1 MNCITQMDLGRWF
14 RNIEYLYG
22 ILNSINERK
31 KFKYL
36 STHLYRSMICFKSM
50 AEQYILHTNSSDTTI
65 MLNRINVLLL
75 NLEQKNV
82 IVESGFASGLKSG
95 QETTL
100 GTNLET
106 TLETN
111 PDSLP
116 NITFFE
122 LEQWKQNIMYK
133 VGILMSMSDNEH
145 KMMFKKQII
154 NSIKV
159 ISIYTISYLRF
170 LSKTDSLYI
179 QKVHDL
185 KTLLVQVKN
194 LYESLMKN

>member
-50 AEQYILHTNSSDTTI
+50 AEQYILHTSSSDTTI

-82 IVESGFASGLKSG
+82 IVESGFASGLKSN
-95 QETTL
+95 Q
-100 GTNLET
+100 ET

-133 VGILMSMSDNEH
+133 VGILMSMTENEH
-145 KMMFKKQII
+145 TMMFKKQII

-170 LSKTDSLYI
+170 LSKTDSQYI

-194 LYESLMKN
+194 LYESLMRN

>member
-1 MNCITQMDLGRWF
+1 MDLGRWF

-31 KFKYL
+31 KIRCL
-36 STHLYRSMICFKSM
+36 SKSLYNSMICFKSM
-50 AEQYILHTNSSDTTI
+50 AEQYILHTNSSDTNI

-82 IVESGFASGLKSG
+82 IVESDFAVQSFTDNS
-95 QETTL
+95 
-100 GTNLET
+100 

-111 PDSLP
+111 PDTLP

-122 LEQWKQNIMYK
+122 LEKWKQNIMYK
-133 VGILMSMSDNEH
+133 VGILMSMADNEH

-170 LSKTDSLYI
+170 LSKSDVQYI
-179 QKVHDL
+179 QKIHDL
-185 KTLLVQVKN
+185 KTLLIQVKN
-194 LYESLMKN
+194 LYESLMRN

>member
-22 ILNSINERK
+22 ILNSINEKK

-36 STHLYRSMICFKSM
+36 STHLYKSMICFKSM

-82 IVESGFASGLKSG
+82 IVESGVASGLKP
-95 QETTL
+95 
-100 GTNLET
+100 NLET
-106 TLETN
+106 KSNLET
-111 PDSLP
+111 DTETLP

-170 LSKTDSLYI
+170 LSKTDSQYI

>member
-22 ILNSINERK
+22 ILNSINEKK

-50 AEQYILHTNSSDTTI
+50 AEQYILHTSSSDTTI

-82 IVESGFASGLKSG
+82 IVESGFAVQSFTNNS
-95 QETTL
+95 
-100 GTNLET
+100 NLES

-133 VGILMSMSDNEH
+133 VGILMSMTENEH
-145 KMMFKKQII
+145 TMMFKKQII

-170 LSKTDSLYI
+170 LSKTDYQYI
-179 QKVHDL
+179 QKH
-185 KTLLVQVKN
+185 K
-194 LYESLMKN
+194 

>member
-22 ILNSINERK
+22 ILNSINEKK

-36 STHLYRSMICFKSM
+36 SKHLYRSMICFKSM
-50 AEQYILHTNSSDTTI
+50 AEQYILHTSSSDTTI

-82 IVESGFASGLKSG
+82 IVESGFASGLDS
-95 QETTL
+95 
-100 GTNLET
+100 
-106 TLETN
+106 TLETET
-111 PDSLP
+111 LP

-170 LSKTDSLYI
+170 LSNTDSQYI

-185 KTLLVQVKN
+185 KTLLIQVKN

>member
-1 MNCITQMDLGRWF
+1 
-14 RNIEYLYG
+14 
-22 ILNSINERK
+22 
-31 KFKYL
+31 
-36 STHLYRSMICFKSM
+36 MICFKSM

-82 IVESGFASGLKSG
+82 IVESGFASGLDS
-95 QETTL
+95 
-100 GTNLET
+100 

-111 PDSLP
+111 SDTETLP

-170 LSKTDSLYI
+170 LSNTDSQYI

>member
-1 MNCITQMDLGRWF
+1 
-14 RNIEYLYG
+14 
-22 ILNSINERK
+22 
-31 KFKYL
+31 
-36 STHLYRSMICFKSM
+36 MICFKSM

-82 IVESGFASGLKSG
+82 IVEYGIASGLKSA
-95 QETTL
+95 
-100 GTNLET
+100 
-106 TLETN
+106 LETN
-111 PDSLP
+111 SESNSKSNSKSNSDSLP

-122 LEQWKQNIMYK
+122 LEKWKQNIMYK
-133 VGILMSMSDNEH
+133 VGILMSMADNEH

-159 ISIYTISYLRF
+159 ISIYTISYLRH
-170 LSKTDSLYI
+170 LSETETESQFI

-185 KTLLVQVKN
+185 KTLLIQVKN
-194 LYESLMKN
+194 LYGSLIKN